1 MAGSLEM
8 NANVFIVSVL
18 VAALTLGCGK
28 SEAEGEH
35 HEEEGHATETHA
47 ERPANILEVEE
58 TMLRDLR
65 LTTTQVEQ
73 RPGGEGVS
81 VVGELQAD
89 LDHYAEVGAPVTA
102 RVVRLLAVP
111 GQTVRAGQLLAEAQS
126 TELGRARADYDAAQ
140 ARVTLARSALERKR
154 GLADRIVPRREVQEA
169 EADLAAAQAELRAAS
184 ATLQALGASP
194 TRGGDASR
202 LPLVAPISGTV
213 IERSIALGQM
223 IDPEHVAFRIGDL
236 STLWLVAHVFER
248 DAVRLAAGSPARV
261 TLAAFPGQTFSGRVT
276 YIGRQVEAASR
287 TIPVR
292 VELANPRAL
301 LRPGMSASA
310 WLRIS
315 TAGQN
320 VVTVPVAALQRVR
333 DQWVVFVPKSARTFE
348 IRNVGRGRDLQ
359 GEVEVLTGLQP
370 GETVV
375 VDGAFLLKAE
385 AEKAEG
391 GGDHHDH

>member
-1 MAGSLEM
+1 M
-8 NANVFIVSVL
+8 NRRILWTAAL
-18 VAALTLGCGK
+18 VAALAIGCGK
-28 SEAEGEH
+28 TETAGEH
-35 HEEEGHATETHA
+35 HEEAGHAAEAHA
-47 ERPANILEVEE
+47 ERPPNILEVEE

-65 LTTTQVEQ
+65 LTTTEVEQ

-81 VVGELQAD
+81 VAGELHADQAR
-89 LDHYAEVGAPVTA
+89 YAEVGTPVTA
-102 RVVRLLAVP
+102 RIVRLLAAP
-111 GQTVRAGQLLAEAQS
+111 GQTVRAGQVLAEAQS
-126 TELGRARADYDAAQ
+126 VELGRARADYDSAQ
-140 ARVTLARSALERKR
+140 ARVTLAHSALERKR
-154 GLADRIVPRREVQEA
+154 ALADRLVPRREVQEA

-194 TRGGDASR
+194 AHAGDASR

-223 IDPEHVAFRIGDL
+223 IAPEDVAFRVGDL
-236 STLWLVAHVFER
+236 SSLWLVAHAFER
-248 DAVRLAAGSPARV
+248 DAVRVAVGAPARV
-261 TLAAFPGQTFSGRVT
+261 TLAAFPGRPFTGRVT
-276 YIGRQVEAASR
+276 HVGRQVEAASR

-292 VELANPRAL
+292 VELANPDGS

-310 WLRIS
+310 WLQVS
-315 TAGQN
+315 TANEN

-333 DQWVVFVPKSARTFE
+333 DQWVVFVPKGPRTFE
-348 IRNVGRGRDLQ
+348 IRSVGRGRDLQ
-359 GEVEVLTGLQP
+359 GEAEVLTGLQP

>member
-1 MAGSLEM
+1 M
-8 NANVFIVSVL
+8 NRRILIIATVT
-18 VAALTLGCGK
+18 AALVLGCGK
-28 SEAEGEH
+28 KEPEGDHHDEAGSAAEA
-35 HEEEGHATETHA
+35 HEE
-47 ERPANILEVEE
+47 RPSNLLEIEE

-65 LTTTQVEQ
+65 LTTTKVEQ

-89 LDHYAEVGAPVTA
+89 QGRYAEVGAPVSA
-102 RVVRLLAVP
+102 RIVRLLVAP
-111 GQTVRAGQLLAEAQS
+111 GQNVRAGQVLAEAMS
-126 TELGRARADYDAAQ
+126 GELAQ
-140 ARVTLARSALERKR
+140 ARAAYDTAQSRVALATSTVERKR

-169 EADLAAAQAELRAAS
+169 EAELASAQADLRGAAAA
-184 ATLQALGASP
+184 LQALGVSAA
-194 TRGGDASR
+194 RGGDASR
-202 LPLVAPISGTV
+202 LPLVAPIGGTV
-213 IERSIALGQM
+213 IERNIALGQM
-223 IDPEHVAFRIGDL
+223 IAPEHVAFRIGDL
-236 STLWLVAHVFER
+236 ESVWLVAHVFER
-248 DAVRLAAGSPARV
+248 DAVRVMNGAPARV
-261 TLAAFPGQTFSGRVT
+261 QLAAYPGQTFAGKVT
-276 YIGRQVEAASR
+276 HIGQQVEAESR

-292 VELANPRAL
+292 VELPNPQL
-301 LRPGMSASA
+301 SLRPGMSASA
-310 WLRIS
+310 WLQVS

-348 IRNVGRGRDLQ
+348 IRTIGRGRDLQ
-359 GEVEVLTGLQP
+359 GEAEILSGLQP

>member
-1 MAGSLEM
+1 M
-8 NANVFIVSVL
+8 NSRILIIATL
-18 VAALTLGCGK
+18 VALLAFGCK
-28 SEAEGEH
+28 QSEAEGGH
-35 HEEEGHATETHA
+35 HEEEVGATRSHA

-65 LTTTQVEQ
+65 LTTTRVEQ
-73 RPGGEGVS
+73 RPGGEGVT

-89 LDHYAEVGAPVTA
+89 QSHYAEVGTPVTA
-102 RVVRLLAVP
+102 RVVRLLAAP
-111 GQTVRAGQLLAEAQS
+111 GQHVRAGQVLAEAQS
-126 TELGRARADYDAAQ
+126 VELGRVRAEYDAAE

-154 GLADRIVPRREVQEA
+154 ALADRIVPRREVQEA
-169 EADLAAAQAELRAAS
+169 EADLAAAQAEVRAAG
-184 ATLQALGASP
+184 AALQALGAIA

-202 LPLVAPISGTV
+202 LPLLAPIAGTI
-213 IERSIALGQM
+213 IERNIALGQM

-236 STLWLVAHVFER
+236 ANVWLVAHAFER
-248 DAVRLAAGSPARV
+248 DAVRVAIDAPARI
-261 TLAAFPGQTFSGRVT
+261 TLAAFPGQVFGGRVT
-276 YIGRQVEAASR
+276 YVGRQVEAQSR

-292 VELANPRAL
+292 VEMTNPQGL

-310 WLRIS
+310 WLQVA
-315 TAGQN
+315 TAGQS
-320 VVTVPVAALQRVR
+320 VVTVPVATLQRVR
-333 DQWVVFVPKSARTFE
+333 EQWVVFIPKSERTFE
-348 IRNVGRGRDLQ
+348 IRTVGRGRDLQ
-359 GEVEVLTGLQP
+359 GEVEILTGLAP

>member
-1 MAGSLEM
+1 M
-8 NANVFIVSVL
+8 NWRIPITAAL
-18 VAALTLGCGK
+18 VATLMFGCK
-28 SEAEGEH
+28 KTEAEGEH
-35 HEEEGHATETHA
+35 HEEEGRAAAAHP
-47 ERPANILEVEE
+47 ERPANVLEVEE

-65 LTTTQVEQ
+65 LTTTKVEL

-81 VVGELQAD
+81 VVGDVQTD
-89 LDHYAEVGAPVTA
+89 QGRYAEVGAAVTA

-111 GQTVRAGQLLAEAQS
+111 GQLVRAGQLLAEAQS
-126 TELGRARADYDAAQ
+126 VELGRARAEYEAAE
-140 ARVTLARSALERKR
+140 ARVTLARTALERKR
-154 GLADRIVPRREVQEA
+154 ALADRIVPRREVQEA
-169 EADLAAAQAELRAAS
+169 EAALAAAQAELRAAGS
-184 ATLQALGASP
+184 ALQALGASA
-194 TRGGDASR
+194 RSGGDPSR

-213 IERSIALGQM
+213 LERSIALGQM
-223 IDPEHVAFRIGDL
+223 IDPGHVAFRIGDL
-236 STLWLVAHVFER
+236 RTVWLVAHAFER
-248 DAVRLAAGSPARV
+248 DAVRVAIGTPARV
-261 TLAAFPGQTFSGRVT
+261 TLAAFPGQAFNGRVT
-276 YIGRQVEAASR
+276 YVGREVEATSR

-292 VELANPRAL
+292 VELANPQQV
-301 LRPGMSASA
+301 LRPGMSANA
-310 WLRIS
+310 WLQVS

-333 DQWVVFVPKSARTFE
+333 EQWVVFIPRNERTFE

>member
-1 MAGSLEM
+1 M
-8 NANVFIVSVL
+8 NSKIVII
-18 VAALTLGCGK
+18 AALAAALALGCRK

-35 HEEEGHATETHA
+35 HQEEGRAAESHA
-47 ERPANILEVEE
+47 ERAANVLEVEE

-65 LTTTQVEQ
+65 LTTTRVEQ

-89 LDHYAEVGAPVTA
+89 QDRYAEVGAPVTA
-102 RVVRLLAVP
+102 RVVRLLAEP
-111 GQTVRAGQLLAEAQS
+111 GQSVRAGQVLAEAQS
-126 TELGRARADYDAAQ
+126 TELARARADHDAAE

-154 GLADRIVPRREVQEA
+154 ALADRIVPRREVQEA
-169 EADLAAAQAELRAAS
+169 EADLAAAQAALRAAS
-184 ATLQALGASP
+184 ATLQALGAAPS
-194 TRGGDASR
+194 RAGDASR
-202 LPLVAPISGTV
+202 LPLIAPIAGTV
-213 IERSIALGQM
+213 IERHVALGQM

-236 STLWLVAHVFER
+236 GSVWLVAHVFER
-248 DAVRLAAGSPARV
+248 DAVRVAVGTPARV
-261 TLAAFPGQTFSGRVT
+261 TLAAFPGQPFTGRVT

-292 VELANPRAL
+292 VELANPQGL

-310 WLRIS
+310 WLQVS

-320 VVTVPVAALQRVR
+320 VVAVPVAALQRVR
-333 DQWVVFVPKSARTFE
+333 DQWAVFVPKSGRTFE

-385 AEKAEG
+385 AEKADG

>member
-1 MAGSLEM
+1 M
-8 NANVFIVSVL
+8 NGRIIITAAL
-18 VAALTLGCGK
+18 VAALMAGCKKG
-28 SEAEGEH
+28 EAEGEH

-65 LTTTQVEQ
+65 LTTTKVEQ

-89 LDHYAEVGAPVTA
+89 QARYAEVGAPVTA

-111 GQTVRAGQLLAEAQS
+111 GQSVRAGQVLAEAQS
-126 TELGRARADYDAAQ
+126 VELGRARADYDAAQ

-154 GLADRIVPRREVQEA
+154 ALADRIVPRREVQEA
-169 EADLAAAQAELRAAS
+169 EAELGVAQAELRAAG

-202 LPLVAPISGTV
+202 LPLVAPIAGTV
-213 IERSIALGQM
+213 IERNIALGQM
-223 IDPEHVAFRIGDL
+223 IDPEHVAFRVGDL
-236 STLWLVAHVFER
+236 SGLWLVAHAFER
-248 DAVRLAAGSPARV
+248 DAVRVAVGAPARV
-261 TLAAFPGQTFSGRVT
+261 TLAAFPGQTLTGRVT
-276 YIGRQVEAASR
+276 YVGRQVEAASR

-292 VELANPRAL
+292 VELANPQGL

-310 WLRIS
+310 WLQVS

-333 DQWVVFVPKSARTFE
+333 DQWVVFIPKNDRTFE

-370 GETVV
+370 GQTVV
-375 VDGAFLLKAE
+375 IDGAFLLKAE

-391 GGDHHDH
+391 GGDHHEH

>member
-1 MAGSLEM
+1 MHSKIL
-8 NANVFIVSVL
+8 I
-18 VAALTLGCGK
+18 AALLAALLLDGCKKG
-28 SEAEGEH
+28 EAEGEH
-35 HEEEGHATETHA
+35 REEEGHATETHA
-47 ERPANILEVEE
+47 EQAANILQVEE

-65 LTTTQVEQ
+65 LTTTKVEQ

-89 LDHYAEVGAPVTA
+89 QGRYAEVGAPVTA

-111 GQTVRAGQLLAEAQS
+111 GQNVRAGQVLAEAQS
-126 TELGRARADYDAAQ
+126 TDLGRARAEHDAAE

-154 GLADRIVPRREVQEA
+154 ALADRIVPRREVQEA
-169 EADLAAAQAELRAAS
+169 EADLAAALAELRAAS
-184 ATLQALGASP
+184 ATLQALGAVA

-202 LPLVAPISGTV
+202 LPLVAPIAGTV
-213 IERSIALGQM
+213 IERNIALGQM

-236 STLWLVAHVFER
+236 GSLWLVAHAFER
-248 DAVRLAAGSPARV
+248 DAVRVAVGAPARV
-261 TLAAFPGQTFSGRVT
+261 TLAAYPGQTFTGRVT
-276 YIGRQVEAASR
+276 YIGRQVEAQSR

-292 VELANPRAL
+292 VELANPQQV
-301 LRPGMSASA
+301 LRPGMSANA
-310 WLRIS
+310 WLQVS

-320 VVTVPVAALQRVR
+320 VVAVPVAALQRVR
-333 DQWVVFVPKSARTFE
+333 DQWVVFIPKNERTFE
-348 IRNVGRGRDLQ
+348 IRTVGRGRDLQ
-359 GEVEVLTGLQP
+359 TEVEILSGLQP

-391 GGDHHDH
+391 GGEEHEH